1 VNDRVRAVLLGLG
14 LGIAPLLLL
23 DLGGTL
29 AAAVIR
35 DPGETS
41 VWWPVACYLAAGVL
55 VALGFGLAR
64 GDRLLAIVAAV
75 VVVIVA
81 LPLVPSDLTRWLT
94 ELPIP
99 SLGDRAGVAAL
110 FVIAGAYLY
119 AAVRGPRA

>member
-1 VNDRVRAVLLGLG
+1 
-14 LGIAPLLLL
+14 
-23 DLGGTL
+23 
-29 AAAVIR
+29 
-35 DPGETS
+35 
-41 VWWPVACYLAAGVL
+41 VL

-119 AAVRGPRA
+119 AAVRGHRA